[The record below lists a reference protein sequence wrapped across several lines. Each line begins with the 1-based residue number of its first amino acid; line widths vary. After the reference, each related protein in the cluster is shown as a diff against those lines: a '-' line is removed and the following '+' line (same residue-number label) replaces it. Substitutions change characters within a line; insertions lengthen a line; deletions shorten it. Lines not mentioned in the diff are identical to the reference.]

1 MDDVD
6 RSDVTEFVYQ
16 RLADPCFRERLTATA
31 SDGTRPILVALRDDP
46 MSRLTADLDQL
57 GGSGNVVMPM
67 LNGFVV
73 IAMRADHDDDCADE
87 VHTLTRDCTVGV
99 FVARLQAD
107 GDSAVYRFA
116 IEGSD
121 RREGGRAEV
130 VALGG

>member
-6 RSDVTEFVYQ
+6 RSDVTEFVYR

-31 SDGTRPILVALRDDP
+31 SDGTRPIVVALRDDP
-46 MSRLTADLDQL
+46 MSRLIADLDQL

-73 IAMRADHDDDCADE
+73 IAMRADDDDCAGE
-87 VHTLTRDCTVGV
+87 VHTLTPDCTVGV
-99 FVARLQAD
+99 FCARLQAD
-107 GDSAVYRFA
+107 GDHAVYRFA
-116 IEGSD
+116 IEGPD
-121 RREGGRAEV
+121 RRESGRAEV